1 MANSLFELA
10 DNSTGRTDT
19 QSFGRLQAGRHLL
32 ALSNNNNVFRGKTM
46 GLYRWLRVYGALAA
60 LCLVVW
66 EPLASGQSSGKQ
78 DKPKN
83 NQKESSS
90 LKSPASR
97 DQRRLVTLADEVRH
111 QLVMLPYYSV
121 FDWLE
126 ANVTGNGDVTITGDV
141 VKPTTKSDA
150 EARVKNLESVNRV
163 DNKIEVLPLSPNDDQ
178 LRIALY
184 RAIFKFDSPLFRYG
198 TAAVPSIHIIVNNGH
213 VRLKGVVATPEDGQ
227 LAYMAAN
234 GVPGVFDV
242 KNELQVEKNT
252 EGK

>member
-1 MANSLFELA
+1 
-10 DNSTGRTDT
+10 
-19 QSFGRLQAGRHLL
+19 
-32 ALSNNNNVFRGKTM
+32 M
-46 GLYRWLRVYGALAA
+46 GLYRWLRAYGPLAA
-60 LCLVVW
+60 LCLVIL
-66 EPLASGQSSGKQ
+66 EPLASGQSSAKQ
-78 DKPKN
+78 AQPQN
-83 NQKESSS
+83 NQKESS

-97 DQRRLVTLADEVRH
+97 DDRRLVTLADEVRH

-126 ANVTGNGDVTITGDV
+126 AKVTASGDVTLIGDV

-150 EARVKNLESVNRV
+150 EARVKNLESVNRI
-163 DNKIEVLPLSPNDDQ
+163 DNKIEVLPVSPNDDQ

-213 VRLKGVVATPEDGQ
+213 VRLKGVVASAEDGQ

-234 GVPGVFDV
+234 GVSGVFDV
-242 KNELQVEKNT
+242 KNELQVEKT
-252 EGK
+252 QGR

>member
-1 MANSLFELA
+1 MGSRHNNGFAVSQAKKALIVH
-10 DNSTGRTDT
+10 T
-19 QSFGRLQAGRHLL
+19 QGLHQSIWG
-32 ALSNNNNVFRGKTM
+32 NKM
-46 GLYRWLRVYGALAA
+46 GLYRWLRVYGVLAA
-60 LCLVVW
+60 LCLVIW
-66 EPLASGQSSGKQ
+66 EPLASGQSSARQ
-78 DKPKN
+78 AKPQN
-83 NQKESSS
+83 DQKESSI
-90 LKSPASR
+90 KSPATR
-97 DQRRLVTLADEVRH
+97 DARRLVTLADEVRH

-126 ANVTGNGDVTITGDV
+126 AKVTASGDVTLTGDV

-150 EARVKNLESVNRV
+150 EARVKKLESVNRV

-198 TAAVPSIHIIVNNGH
+198 TAALPSIHIIVNNGH

-227 LAYMAAN
+227 LAYTAAN

-242 KNELQVEKNT
+242 KNELQVEKA
-252 EGK
+252 ESK

>member
-1 MANSLFELA
+1 
-10 DNSTGRTDT
+10 
-19 QSFGRLQAGRHLL
+19 
-32 ALSNNNNVFRGKTM
+32 M
-46 GLYRWLRVYGALAA
+46 GSYTWLRAYGALVA
-60 LCLVVW
+60 LSLVIS
-66 EPLASGQSSGKQ
+66 EPLASGQTAVNQS
-78 DKPKN
+78 KPRSK
-83 NQKESSS
+83 QKESSLS
-90 LKSPASR
+90 SPASR

-126 ANVTGNGDVTITGDV
+126 ANVTANGDVTLTGEV

-198 TAAVPSIHIIVNNGH
+198 TAALPTIHIIVNNGH
-213 VRLKGVVATPEDGQ
+213 VRLKGIVASPEDGQ

-234 GVPGVFDV
+234 GVPGVFEV
-242 KNELQVEKNT
+242 KNELKLEKAT
-252 EGK
+252 EAK

>member
-1 MANSLFELA
+1 
-10 DNSTGRTDT
+10 
-19 QSFGRLQAGRHLL
+19 
-32 ALSNNNNVFRGKTM
+32 M
-46 GLYRWLRVYGALAA
+46 GLYRWVCVYGALAA
-60 LCLVVW
+60 LCLVAW

-78 DKPKN
+78 DKPQN
-83 NQKESSS
+83 NQRESSS
-90 LKSPASR
+90 LKSPATR

-126 ANVTGNGDVTITGDV
+126 ANVTAKGDVTITGDV
-141 VKPTTKSDA
+141 VKPMTKSDA

-198 TAAVPSIHIIVNNGH
+198 TAAVPSIHIIVSNGH

-242 KNELQVEKNT
+242 KNELQVENNT
-252 EGK
+252 EGR